1 MSSLPA
7 PPYTAASTGCR
18 LSARLPA
25 AVTLGL
31 LAACGGGGGGG
42 SSSVPVQAQPSGFWG
57 AVTLPDTSL
66 GRIAEREPNGTQV
79 QAYRL
84 PPAFARTQLEV
95 VGNLG
100 ATAEHYGVADAL
112 DVLRYVVLAPSDV
125 ALTLEYRSVD
135 PVSGGANAVTL
146 EVHDAG
152 GLLLDDAS
160 GASPLSVAFQVAA
173 ATPVFV
179 SVRAVAGH
187 TPWVATFV
195 TSDSPVP
202 PVSPKLTPKLVP
214 NSDAAAA
221 PLPAGVS
228 GAALSECSEEHVLV
242 RLKHGVDAAAW
253 ARRHG
258 HALGAP
264 TGSGT
269 CRVVLGEVLGDV
281 LGAAPSAPGTYKPGF
296 GVARARKAATA
307 FGGDPDVLWAEPDW
321 RVLPLGTSNDPD
333 LARQWNLEAV
343 GAFEAWDITQG
354 EASMVVGVIDSGV
367 LAHPALAGQTVA
379 GYDFISDPALA
390 ADGDA
395 RDADPTDMGDKGA
408 GNGLS
413 LWHGTHVAALIAGKA
428 NDGES
433 VAGLAPGCR
442 VMPLRALGRGGG
454 LVSDVADAILFASAQ
469 LTTDDGRRLSAPLRV
484 LNLSLGTTAYSAEL
498 ESACSTAFG
507 EGVLLVAASGND
519 GGPVLYPAL
528 FPTVLAVGAV
538 DGMLNG
544 TAYSSR
550 GPQVGLCAPGGFS
563 LQDAQGDGWPDA
575 VPSAARDETL
585 YPAPFDVVY
594 QAGTSQAAPHVS
606 AAAALLLSLDP
617 ALPRSQLRSR
627 LEQSALDRGQP
638 GADDLHGW
646 GLVQVH
652 TALKRLLDHI
662 GTPLTTPP
670 RLHLPVAGLRFL
682 GLEAVKRIPLVNS
695 GSGTL
700 ILLGAQAVTDDGGD
714 WLGSAFVANF
724 PGADVSA
731 AHLEV
736 LVDRSRTPPGASWVS
751 GTLRLYSPTQ
761 ALGLVRVIASVG
773 VWPRAGSVLRVVAI
787 DEASGGAPSLAT
799 AHPQHDYR
807 YVLSNLD
814 EATYQVRAGE
824 DLDADGF
831 TCEPFDLCGWVGGLT
846 QDLATPLPF
855 VPGTVVTGIDVT
867 LGLAPPP

>member
-1 MSSLPA
+1 
-7 PPYTAASTGCR
+7 
-18 LSARLPA
+18 
-25 AVTLGL
+25 VE
-31 LAACGGGGGGG
+31 
-42 SSSVPVQAQPSGFWG
+42 VQPTGFWG
-57 AVTLPDTSL
+57 AVALPDTSL
-66 GRIAEREPNGTQV
+66 GRIAEREPNDAAA

-84 PPAFARTQLEV
+84 PPAFARSQLEV

-100 ATAEHYGVADAL
+100 VTADHYGAADAL
-112 DVLRYVVLAPSDV
+112 DVLRFVVLAASDV
-125 ALTLEYRSVD
+125 ALTVEHRSVD
-135 PVSGGANAVTL
+135 PVGGGLNDVTL
-146 EVHDAG
+146 EVRDAG
-152 GLLLDDAS
+152 GVLLDEAS
-160 GASPLSVAFQVAA
+160 GPSPLTVAFQVAA
-173 ATPVFV
+173 AAPVFV
-179 SVRAVAGH
+179 SLRAVNGH

-202 PVSPKLTPKLVP
+202 AKPASPRLLT
-214 NSDAAAA
+214 
-221 PLPAGVS
+221 LPAATSSSAAVA
-228 GAALSECSEEHVLV
+228 GAPLSECSENHVLV
-242 RLKHGVDAAAW
+242 RLKPGVDATGW

-269 CRVVLGEVLGDV
+269 WRVLLGEAP
-281 LGAAPSAPGTYKPGF
+281 GAAPAAPGSEKQGAR
-296 GVARARKAATA
+296 VARARKAATGFVA
-307 FGGDPDVLWAEPDW
+307 DPDVLWSEPDW
-321 RVLPLGTSNDPD
+321 RVLPLSTSNDPE
-333 LARQWNLEAV
+333 LARQWNLHAV
-343 GAFEAWDITQG
+343 DAAEAWDITRG
-354 EASMVVGVIDSGV
+354 VASMVVGVIDSGV

-395 RDADPTDMGDKGA
+395 RDADPTDQGDHGA

-413 LWHGTHVAALIAGKA
+413 LWHGTHVAALVAGKA
-428 NDGES
+428 DDGEG

-454 LVSDVADAILFASAQ
+454 LVSDVSDAILFASGQ
-469 LTTDDGRRLSAPLRV
+469 LTTLDGRRLNAALRV
-484 LNLSLGTTAYSAEL
+484 VNLSLGTTAYSAEL
-498 ESACSTAFG
+498 EAACATAYG

-544 TAYSSR
+544 TSYSSR

-585 YPAPFDVVY
+585 YPAPYDVVY
-594 QAGTSQAAPHVS
+594 QSGTSQAAPHVS
-606 AAAALLLSLDP
+606 ATAALLLSLDP
-617 ALPRSQLRSR
+617 SLSRGQLRSR

-646 GLVQVH
+646 GLVQPQR
-652 TALKRLLDHI
+652 ALKRLLEHL

-682 GLEAVKRIPLVNS
+682 GLEASKRIPLVNS
-695 GSGTL
+695 GTGTL
-700 ILLGAQAVTDDGGD
+700 TLLGAQVVTDDGGD
-714 WLGSAFVANF
+714 WLGTAFVENF

-731 AHLEV
+731 SHLDV
-736 LVDRSRTPPGASWVS
+736 LVDRTRTPPGATWVS
-751 GTLRLYSPTQ
+751 GTVRLYSPTQ
-761 ALGLVRVIASVG
+761 SLGLVRVIAAVS

-787 DEASGGAPSLAT
+787 DEDSGGVPSLAV

-807 YVLSNLD
+807 YVLSNLA

-831 TCEPFDLCGWVGGLT
+831 ACEPYDLCGWVGGLT

-867 LGLAPPP
+867 LGLTTPP